1 MEAFRQ
7 VKPTLL
13 SPALPV
19 HPSKSPLEAGDT
31 VSSGVNCTFDAELPR
46 KHGPMD
52 AAAFSSYTAVP
63 FREITFNPKL
73 TCEPRHSPQLQPP
86 RKQRHLSPLRFSD
99 FSPPGFS
106 AIPRPP
112 LHRKTQSL
120 ANPMTAAIVRSRP
133 VKDKIRL
140 RAGLVSGRRAQ
151 SVSRRPVRS
160 FVCQKREA
168 ERVFYYFGKRDWKA
182 AEI

>member
-31 VSSGVNCTFDAELPR
+31 VSSGVNCSFDVDLPR
-46 KHGPMD
+46 KPRQMD

-73 TCEPRHSPQLQPP
+73 TCESRRSPQLQSA
-86 RKQRHLSPLRFSD
+86 RKQRHLSPLRCSD
-99 FSPPGFS
+99 FSPAGPAG
-106 AIPRPP
+106 PRPA

-120 ANPMTAAIVRSRP
+120 ANPMTAAIVRTRL

-140 RAGLVSGRRAQ
+140 RAELVSGRRAK

-160 FVCQKREA
+160 FVCQKREP

-182 AEI
+182 AEV